1 MQLLSTYMK
10 KGIKNIASASMLL
23 KSSQIEAIRSFHH
36 KANTSPSFSVKN
48 IAITDERDNE
58 ITSFNTTVAT
68 FSETIENGEKVFTS
82 NPSST
87 EMLYTKF
94 TYPIT
99 GKLMFSGEFLLSGQG
114 ADESEIKFFTL
125 DSRISNDIT
134 DLGKP
139 IFMITVGHTFSE
151 GFEIRPVYC
160 TKIGFRVNDCIR
172 PGGKLLEYNKWHKVR
187 VLINT
192 DANTLEFFVD
202 EIKIG
207 LDVGYS
213 YLDAATSIGI
223 IQSCSN
229 GGYILIKDKIFPIIQ
244 GAIYI
249 IPSEVMSS
257 INPSNETDFISNSI
271 FIKKNLQELF
281 NGAPYFKDLWENILL
296 DYKHLYRIFDYETTV
311 EINELFKK
319 INYAEY
325 NLDSYTDA
333 LLIAYITELFAIMS
347 TKEFHTSG
355 NYPKHISTI
364 MKYININMQDE
375 ITLESICNAVHLS
388 KSYACSSFKAY
399 TNMTI
404 TQYIMQS
411 RLSYSK
417 KLLLETEDS
426 ISDIAMQSGFSSF
439 SFYCQIFKKTESCTP
454 LQFRKLYKSY
464 HT

>member
-23 KSSQIEAIRSFHH
+23 KSSQIQAIKSFHH

-48 IAITDERDNE
+48 IAITDEKGNE
-58 ITSFNTTVAT
+58 ITDFNTTVAT
-68 FSETIENGEKVFTS
+68 FSETIENGEKIFTS

-94 TYPIT
+94 RYPIT
-99 GKLMFSGEFLLSGQG
+99 GKLMFSGEFILSGRG
-114 ADESEIKFFTL
+114 AGESEIKFFSL
-125 DSRISNDIT
+125 DSEIIDDIH

-172 PGGKLLEYNKWHKVR
+172 PGGRLLEYNKWHKVK

-192 DANTLEFFVD
+192 AANTLEFFVD
-202 EIKIG
+202 DIKIG
-207 LDVGYS
+207 LDIGYS
-213 YLDAATSIGI
+213 YLEAVTSIGI

-257 INPSNETDFISNSI
+257 INPSNETDFVSNSI
-271 FIKKNLQELF
+271 FINKNLQELF
-281 NGAPYFKDLWENILL
+281 NGAPCIKELWENILL
-296 DYKHLYRIFDYETTV
+296 DSKHLYRIFDYETTA

-319 INYAEY
+319 INYAES

-355 NYPKHISTI
+355 NYPKHISAI
-364 MKYININMQDE
+364 MKYININLHDE
-375 ITLESICNAVHLS
+375 ITLDSICNTVHLS

-439 SFYCQIFKKTESCTP
+439 SFYCQIFKKIESCTP